1 MKKFRG
7 FFTTILFCILFIFC
21 FTYKEDIVNF
31 VMSSAVQNKE
41 VTLPN
46 DTEVNFNNYEF
57 GFVKETNDFH
67 VKDRQGILNVI
78 YTVLNHGISDFTFY
92 CDKSYDGCLDEL
104 ENISRDQVLL
114 STINNFVSP
123 YNSYERVYF
132 KITTYGEVNMTTD
145 KLYSDEEIREI
156 ESKIAEFETTN
167 IKDNMNVRDK
177 IKAFHDYLIN
187 NSVYDKERA
196 KAIENGNDSENNNL
210 NILFYNILWRARKWK
225 GNNLYFESK
234 DEILK
239 EFQKNTHKN
248 YGDDKIRYCYQ
259 INNLCDFYKNQNKL
273 CVENSITDFSKNDNE
288 KEYYFM
294 LRQPIVEGINFFLY
308 TDKYNAIHDY
318 LFNANESNNK
328 QFQYFYNLYNYVYKN
343 NISNYFK
350 YFFELLCVVYYD
362 KFGENNFFK
371 FALYCD
377 YLIGNHRIIKKKI
390 YKESII
396 KIIKDSSE
404 NIIDVI
410 FMAFDTEDIL
420 SFIKDSIPEI
430 DKNSEITDK
439 GVIGQYRKSYINFIN
454 KISDDINIKWDIKI
468 DLGNDLNKVDII
480 NKIIERIE
488 TTDNI

>member
-7 FFTTILFCILFIFC
+7 FYTTILFCILFIFC

-67 VKDRQGILNVI
+67 VKNRQGILNVI

-145 KLYSDEEIREI
+145 KLYSDEEIRKI

-177 IKAFHDYLIN
+177 IKSFHDYLIN

-196 KAIENGNDSENNNL
+196 KAIENGNDSENNNSHKATGPL
-210 NILFYNILWRARKWK
+210 IDGIALCSGYSDAMKIYLDKLGVPNYKISNSNHIWNLVYLNGEWLHLDLTWDDPVTTDGSNILLHRFFLITT
-225 GNNLYFESK
+225 
-234 DEILK
+234 DELMK
-239 EFQKNTHKN
+239 LDKNGH
-248 YGDDKIRYCYQ
+248 
-259 INNLCDFYKNQNKL
+259 DFNSIYYPETKNQLRNK
-273 CVENSITDFSKNDNE
+273 S
-288 KEYYFM
+288 
-294 LRQPIVEGINFFLY
+294 
-308 TDKYNAIHDY
+308 
-318 LFNANESNNK
+318 
-328 QFQYFYNLYNYVYKN
+328 
-343 NISNYFK
+343 
-350 YFFELLCVVYYD
+350 
-362 KFGENNFFK
+362 
-371 FALYCD
+371 
-377 YLIGNHRIIKKKI
+377 
-390 YKESII
+390 
-396 KIIKDSSE
+396 
-404 NIIDVI
+404 
-410 FMAFDTEDIL
+410 
-420 SFIKDSIPEI
+420 
-430 DKNSEITDK
+430 
-439 GVIGQYRKSYINFIN
+439 
-454 KISDDINIKWDIKI
+454 
-468 DLGNDLNKVDII
+468 
-480 NKIIERIE
+480 
-488 TTDNI
+488 